1 MATVREILARKGPH
15 VFTIGPG
22 ATVRDAAHL
31 MNEHKIGSLVV
42 IDDGQVVG
50 IFTER
55 DVLQRVV
62 GEERNPASTTVG
74 EVMTT
79 EVVCCTPETTIAE
92 ARGAMKNRRVRHL
105 PLVDDEHRLLGLISI
120 GDLNAYE
127 TSDHEQTIYLLQEYI
142 YGRV

>member
-1 MATVREILARKGPH
+1 MATVREILARKGSA

-22 ATVRDAAHL
+22 ASVLEAALL

-62 GEERNPASTTVG
+62 GDQRDPARTPVG

-79 EVVCCTPETTIAE
+79 EIVCCTPETTIAE

-105 PLVDDEHRLLGLISI
+105 PLVDGDHRLLGLISI

>member
-1 MATVREILARKGPH
+1 MATVREILARKGSH
-15 VFTIGPG
+15 VSTISPG
-22 ATVRDAAHL
+22 ATVLEAALL

-42 IDDGQVVG
+42 IQDGQVVG
-50 IFTER
+50 MFTER
-55 DVLQRVV
+55 DVLRRVV
-62 GEERNPASTTVG
+62 GEQRHPAQTLVG

-79 EVVCCTPETTIAE
+79 EVICCTLQTTIAE

-105 PLVDDEHRLLGLISI
+105 PLVDDERRLQGLISI